1 MTPRQKIANE
11 IVSAGLR
18 ALALKRHPD
27 VEGGSNDA
35 MRELNE
41 AVEWLREFVDGKSA
55 VTPPKII
62 VPQPPA
68 KPRPDPSGSGGRR
81 QSNFCSTLANLIE
94 EEPSPI
100 FIGRL
105 ANMTND
111 KTICGKP
118 MPKANN
124 GVDRGTCTRP

>member
-1 MTPRQKIANE
+1 MTPRQKVANE

-55 VTPPKII
+55 VTPPTIV

-68 KPRPDPSGSGGRR
+68 KPRPDPSMWEDD
-81 QSNFCSTLANLIE
+81 N
-94 EEPSPI
+94 PI
-100 FIGRL
+100 F
-105 ANMTND
+105 A
-111 KTICGKP
+111 
-118 MPKANN
+118 AH
-124 GVDRGTCTRP
+124 